1 MTEEKKNRRKFFGII
16 GGSALGAA
24 LASIIPFRKAS
35 GKSIEMKPEM
45 NVRIHPM
52 AVKRGKR

>member
-1 MTEEKKNRRKFFGII
+1 MKENKNRRKIFGII

-24 LASIIPFRKAS
+24 LASLIPFRKVS
-35 GKSIEMKPEM
+35 GRSIERKPEM

-52 AVKRGKR
+52 AVKRDKR